1 MPTRP
6 SIDSSS
12 PAPATLP
19 RADGEAS
26 RARLME
32 AGLRLFAEQGYA
44 RTSTRDLAQAAEV
57 NVAAIRYY
65 FGDKAGLYKAVFF
78 EPLTTPEEDMARF
91 GGGDLSLDEV
101 LAGFYECFL
110 MPLMDGDTG
119 RWCIKLRM
127 REMLEPTGLWAQE
140 VQHGIQPMHNL
151 LAQAMCRHLGVA
163 EVDDD
168 IHRLVIALSAL
179 GVHLHV
185 GHDVIA
191 AVAPQLNQGDGHV
204 ARWGETL
211 VRFAKALV
219 AHEAERRAG
228 QPALR
233 AAAPVPTRRSKP
245 VSLPASSLAST
256 ATTNSRE

>member
-1 MPTRP
+1 MP
-6 SIDSSS
+6 
-12 PAPATLP
+12 
-19 RADGEAS
+19 
-26 RARLME
+26 ARL
-32 AGLRLFAEQGYA
+32 
-44 RTSTRDLAQAAEV
+44 T
-57 NVAAIRYY
+57 
-65 FGDKAGLYKAVFF
+65 
-78 EPLTTPEEDMARF
+78 
-91 GGGDLSLDEV
+91 
-101 LAGFYECFL
+101 
-110 MPLMDGDTG
+110 DGDTG

-140 VQHGIQPMHNL
+140 LQHGIQPMHNL

-185 GHDVIA
+185 GHDVIG

-219 AHEAERRAG
+219 AHEAERRA
-228 QPALR
+228 
-233 AAAPVPTRRSKP
+233 AAPLPTRRSKP
-245 VSLPASSLAST
+245 APTPTSGLTST
-256 ATTNSRE
+256 ATNTATTTSRE